1 MMSKWYVKA
10 IFIVLGLV
18 TLFLV
23 IKSFREGFEE
33 GVRMKELEIEKQKM
47 KWLVRLIRKKLVAS
61 GSYLSNFK
69 PIDSYWLTF
78 LSTLIKV

>member
-1 MMSKWYVKA
+1 MNNNAMMSKWYIKA

-47 KWLVRLIRKKLVAS
+47 K
-61 GSYLSNFK
+61 
-69 PIDSYWLTF
+69 
-78 LSTLIKV
+78 